1 MCIRDSV
8 GAMDCFARGLK
19 IAAKL
24 HKDKAFAKF
33 IKQRYSGWDTGLGKQ
48 IEQGKTGF
56 EELEAYTFKKGE
68 PKLVSGRQEL
78 LENLLNDYLC

>member
-1 MCIRDSV
+1 
-8 GAMDCFARGLK
+8 MDCFARGLK

-56 EELEAYTFKKGE
+56 EVLEAFTFKKGE
-68 PKLVSGRQEL
+68 LKLVSGRQEL
-78 LENLLNDYLC
+78 LENLWNDDLC